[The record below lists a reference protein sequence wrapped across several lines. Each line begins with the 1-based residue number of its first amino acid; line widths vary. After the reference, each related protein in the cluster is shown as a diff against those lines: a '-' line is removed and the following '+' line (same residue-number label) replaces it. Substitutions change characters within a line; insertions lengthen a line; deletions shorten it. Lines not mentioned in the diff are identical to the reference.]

1 MPGLMPK
8 ALTKLTRYP
17 IIALP
22 YDRNAEAVPRELI
35 IDYDTGC
42 LYVKNEAGQITE
54 LTQRVN
60 ASGVYIRLE
69 NGDIVT
75 LESLLQKIILK
86 NLDVKEVNEMAIFKI
101 PNEAQ
106 FDLKSVILK
115 NNLVQ
120 VYNFDQAQEDSIPMK
135 IDDRIV
141 WVHRDTFLRSV
152 GLTPSAEGTF
162 TIEDLLIQS
171 DHPFQSVT
179 VIDAKNE
186 LREDIEAANGA
197 YTATDDNLVWVRTVA
212 SDTFTAKYNKDTN
225 QWSIEHP
232 TITVASASVQTTSG
246 TYNHVALLENKKQQ
260 TIIPSGLE
268 LTVYLPETTGDLQYS
283 KIIWKVLSGD
293 IAPILTFKTTS
304 GGQEVIANNIV
315 WEFAKSDPILKSNT
329 NNFYIIETWDNGRS
343 WFGRKQEMGRTK
355 DEVDDI
361 YVATQLAKYYTKDEV
376 DEFTN
381 WTITP

>member
-1 MPGLMPK
+1 MSGLMPK
-8 ALTKLTRYP
+8 ALSKLTRYP

-22 YDRNAEAVPRELI
+22 FDRNAEAVPRELM

-42 LYVKNEAGQITE
+42 LYVKNDAGQITE
-54 LTQRVN
+54 LTQRIN
-60 ASGVYIRLE
+60 ASGVYVRLE
-69 NGDIVT
+69 NGDTVT
-75 LESLLQKIILK
+75 LESLLQNFILK
-86 NLDVKEVNEMAIFKI
+86 NLDVKEVDEMAIFRI

-106 FDLKSVILK
+106 FDLKSIILK

-135 IDDRIV
+135 INDRIS

-179 VIDAKNE
+179 VLEAKNE
-186 LREDIEAANGA
+186 LREDIEAANGS
-197 YTATDDNLVWVRTVA
+197 YTATEDNNVWIRTVA
-212 SDTFTAKYNKDTN
+212 SDTFTAKYDKDSNKWT
-225 QWSIEHP
+225 ITHP
-232 TITVASASVQTTSG
+232 TLTIASASVQTTSG
-246 TYNHVALLENKKQQ
+246 TFNSVKLLENKKQQ

-268 LTVYLPETTGDLQYS
+268 LTVYLPEKTGDLQYS
-283 KIIWKVLSGD
+283 KIIWKVLTGD
-293 IAPILTFKTTS
+293 VSPVLTFKTTS

-315 WEFAKSDPILKSNT
+315 WEFASSDATLRANT

-355 DEVDDI
+355 DEVDDVYI
-361 YVATQLAKYYTKDEV
+361 QTQLAKYYTKEEV

-381 WTITP
+381 WTIAP

>member
-22 YDRNAEAVPRELI
+22 YDRNAEAVPRELM

-42 LYVKNEAGQITE
+42 MYIKNEAGQITE
-54 LTQRVN
+54 VTKEIN
-60 ASGVYIRLE
+60 ASGVYVKLDSGE
-69 NGDIVT
+69 TVT
-75 LESLLQKIILK
+75 LETLLQRMMIKT
-86 NLDVKEVNEMAIFKI
+86 LDVKEVNEMAVFRI

-120 VYNFDQAQEDSIPMK
+120 VYNFDEAQQDSIPMK

-179 VIDAKNE
+179 VMEAKNE
-186 LREDIEAANGA
+186 QREDISSANGA
-197 YTATDDNLVWVRTVA
+197 YTATDDNNIWVRTVG
-212 SDTFTAKYNKDTN
+212 SDTFTAIYDRDANK
-225 QWSIEHP
+225 WSLTHP
-232 TITVASASVQTTSG
+232 TITIASASVQTTSG
-246 TYNHVALLENKKQQ
+246 TFNSVKLIENKKQQ

-268 LTVYLPETTGDLQYS
+268 LSVYLPETTGDLEYS
-283 KIIWKVLSGD
+283 KIIWKVLTSD
-293 IAPILTFKTTS
+293 VSPILTFKTTS

-315 WEFAKSDPILKSNT
+315 WEFANSDDKLKPNT

-355 DEVDDI
+355 DEVDDV

-376 DEFTN
+376 DGLTT
-381 WTITP
+381 WTIAP

>member
-22 YDRNAEAVPRELI
+22 YERNTEAVPRELM

-42 LYVKNEAGQITE
+42 LYVKNEAGQIIEVTK
-54 LTQRVN
+54 RIN
-60 ASGVYIRLE
+60 ASGVYLKLDSGEIVNLE
-69 NGDIVT
+69 T
-75 LESLLQKIILK
+75 LLQRMIIK
-86 NLDVKEVNEMAIFKI
+86 TLDVKEVNEMAIFRI

-120 VYNFDQAQEDSIPMK
+120 VYNFDQAQQDSIPMK

-152 GLTPSAEGTF
+152 GLTPSAEGSF

-179 VIDAKNE
+179 VFEAKNE
-186 LREDIEAANGA
+186 VREDIANANGA
-197 YTATDDNLVWVRTVA
+197 YTATNDNNVWVRTVG
-212 SDTFTAKYNKDTN
+212 SDVFTAVYDKDSNKWAIN
-225 QWSIEHP
+225 HP
-232 TITVASASVQTTSG
+232 TITVASASIQTTSG
-246 TYNHVALLENKKQQ
+246 TYNRVMLIENKKQQ

-268 LTVYLPETTGDLQYS
+268 LSVYLPESTGDLEYS
-283 KIIWKVLSGD
+283 KIIWKVLTSD
-293 IAPILTFKTTS
+293 VTPILTFKTTS

-315 WEFAKSDPILKSNT
+315 WEFASSDSKLKPNT

-343 WFGRKQEMGRTK
+343 WFGVKKEMGRTK
-355 DEVDDI
+355 DEVDDV

-376 DEFTN
+376 DDFTN
-381 WTITP
+381 WTIAP